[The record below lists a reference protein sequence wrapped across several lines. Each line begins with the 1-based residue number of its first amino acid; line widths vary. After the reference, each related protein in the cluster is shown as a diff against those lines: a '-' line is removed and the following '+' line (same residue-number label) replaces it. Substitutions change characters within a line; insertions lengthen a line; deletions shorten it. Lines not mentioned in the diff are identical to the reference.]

1 MHRNIVL
8 PNLVTL
14 LGMLAGMFA
23 LVSVMNGRFIVGAWA
38 ILLAAVFD
46 GLDGKVARLVNGAS
60 EFGVQ
65 LDSLADVVSFGVAP
79 AVLVYHWQFIPH
91 KQLGMMVMFLY
102 VACSALRLARF
113 NVQTKRISNV
123 FFMGLPVP
131 AAAAVIASSV
141 LFIHHLKITDNA
153 LLSNISL
160 GMVVLLAF
168 LMVSTI
174 PYFSFKKF
182 RFGIRQFYIIFF
194 VVLIIFLI
202 GLQPFIGIFTCLML
216 YILSGFIMIPFR
228 ARATAYLEKT
238 GKKPAIPAAKKEG
251 E

>member
-1 MHRNIVL
+1 MVL

-23 LVSVMNGRFIVGAWA
+23 LVSVMNGRFITGAWA

-65 LDSLADVVSFGVAP
+65 LDSLADLVSFGVAP
-79 AVLVYHWQFIPH
+79 AVLVYHWQFVPH

-102 VACSALRLARF
+102 VACGALRLARF
-113 NVQTKRISNV
+113 NVQSKRISSA

-141 LFIHHLKITDNA
+141 LFIHHLKITDE
-153 LLSNISL
+153 LLSIISL
-160 GMVVLLAF
+160 CMVVLLSF

-174 PYFSFKKF
+174 PYYSFKKV
-182 RFGIRQFYIIFF
+182 RFGVRQFYVIFF
-194 VVLIIFLI
+194 AVLIIFLV
-202 GLQPFIGIFTCLML
+202 GLQPYIGIFSVLML
-216 YILSGFIMIPFR
+216 YIISGFVMIPFR
-228 ARATAYLEKT
+228 AKATAYLEKT
-238 GKKPAIPAAKKEG
+238 GKKPAQETSQ
-251 E
+251 

>member
-1 MHRNIVL
+1 MVL

-23 LVSVMNGRFIVGAWA
+23 LVSVMNGRFTTGAWA

-65 LDSLADVVSFGVAP
+65 LDSLADLVSFGVAP
-79 AVLVYHWQFIPH
+79 AVLVYHWQFVPH

-102 VACSALRLARF
+102 VACGALRLARF
-113 NVQTKRISNV
+113 NVQSKRISSA

-141 LFIHHLKITDNA
+141 LFIHHLKITDNE
-153 LLSNISL
+153 LLSIISL
-160 GMVVLLAF
+160 CMVVLLSF

-174 PYFSFKKF
+174 PYYSFKKV
-182 RFGIRQFYIIFF
+182 RLGVRQFYVIFF
-194 VVLIIFLI
+194 AVLIIFLV
-202 GLQPFIGIFTCLML
+202 GLQPFIGIFSVLML
-216 YILSGFIMIPFR
+216 YILSGFVMIPFR

-238 GKKPAIPAAKKEG
+238 GKKPAQETTQ
-251 E
+251 